1 MSMMKDL
8 LSKRFWIGQALTM
21 LVVLAVTALGALL
34 TASGMLAVDKAWVWV
49 CVAWAA
55 AGLFGGRFAGD
66 NREFALLHSIISIL
80 ITMGAMWL
88 IGLTTPE
95 QSSGDLLCWPW
106 YVGSGLTGTIM
117 AAALPRKHKK
127 HRRGK
132 GKSKQNHR

>member
-1 MSMMKDL
+1 MSIMKDL

-34 TASGMLAVDKAWVWV
+34 TASGMLAVDKAWVCG

-66 NREFALLHSIISIL
+66 NGEFALLHGIISIL

-95 QSSGDLLCWPW
+95 QGSGDLLCWPW
-106 YVGSGLTGTIM
+106 YVGCGLAGTIM

-132 GKSKQNHR
+132 GKSKQNRR